1 LINILLTTLYLLMH
15 FIYSD
20 PENNTLPKLF
30 SGPVYFIPI
39 QPQPPK
45 FSLALRHVLPP
56 EQIPEGVDP
65 NITESFGVDCN
76 EREFNDAIVI
86 MDRKKRR
93 HDNSTGNVSQR
104 KVKRAR
110 GGRQGDGQ
118 A

>member
-1 LINILLTTLYLLMH
+1 MYVMP
-15 FIYSD
+15 SD
-20 PENNTLPKLF
+20 LENKTLPKLY
-30 SGPVYFIPI
+30 SGPVYFIPM

-65 NITESFGVDCN
+65 NILESFILDCN
-76 EREFNDAIVI
+76 EREFKDAITI
-86 MDRKKRR
+86 MNRKKRR
-93 HDNSTGNVSQR
+93 HDNSIGNVFQE

-110 GGRQGDGQ
+110 GGRQGDDGQ